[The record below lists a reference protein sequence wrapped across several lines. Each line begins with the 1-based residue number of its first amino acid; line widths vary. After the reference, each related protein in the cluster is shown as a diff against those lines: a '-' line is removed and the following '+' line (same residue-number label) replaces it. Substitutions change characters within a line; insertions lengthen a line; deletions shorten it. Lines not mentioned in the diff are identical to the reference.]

1 MRLLTETEQN
11 ILIEAITSHRE
22 HLEDLIFRNQQTS
35 NAAKWQ
41 EELNA
46 TDDLYELVFSAGSVC
61 LFDQK

>member
-22 HLEDLIFRNQQTS
+22 HLEDLIFRDQQTGADA
-35 NAAKWQ
+35 NWQ
-41 EELNA
+41 DELNA

>member
-22 HLEDLIFRNQQTS
+22 HLEDLIFRDQQTS
-35 NAAKWQ
+35 ADAKWQ
-41 EELNA
+41 EELTA
-46 TDDLYELVFSAGSVC
+46 TNNLYELVFSAGSVC

>member
-35 NAAKWQ
+35 SASKWQ
-41 EELNA
+41 EELTA

>member
-22 HLEDLIFRNQQTS
+22 HLEDLIFRDQQTS
-35 NAAKWQ
+35 ADANWQ
-41 EELNA
+41 DELNA

>member
-22 HLEDLIFRNQQTS
+22 HLEDLIFRDQQTS
-35 NAAKWQ
+35 NAANWQ

>member
-22 HLEDLIFRNQQTS
+22 HLEDLIFRDQQTS
-35 NAAKWQ
+35 ADAKWQ

>member
-11 ILIEAITSHRE
+11 VLVDAIASHRE
-22 HLEDLIFRNQQTS
+22 RLEDLIFRDQQTS
-35 NAAKWQ
+35 SASKWQ
-41 EELNA
+41 EELTA